1 MFFSHSFITAAFSV
15 IVVISNIISAKL
27 FFLPIFENF
36 AIPAGLITYPITF
49 LLSDLM
55 TELYGQAQAKKMIW
69 TAFALS
75 LLSLGVIEA
84 ALALPSAP
92 LESQA
97 PFEAVLGL
105 NFWIVIA
112 SLTAFLIAQSLD
124 VYLYA
129 AIKKWTG
136 EPHLWIRNN
145 GSTLASQIVDTF
157 TVNWIY
163 LFFGLGMN
171 LEAIASIALFSYL
184 YKALFSIAL
193 TPFFYL
199 LVTLGRR
206 TNALVPQ
213 SHYR

>member
-27 FFLPIFENF
+27 FFLPVFDNF
-36 AIPAGLITYPITF
+36 AIPAGLITYPLTF

-75 LLSLGVIEA
+75 IVSLGVIEA
-84 ALALPSAP
+84 ALLLPSA
-92 LESQA
+92 SQT
-97 PFEAVLGL
+97 PFEMVLGL

-112 SLTAFLIAQSLD
+112 SLAAFLLAQWID

-129 AIKKWTG
+129 VIKRWTG
-136 EPHLWIRNN
+136 EPKLWLRNN
-145 GSTLASQIVDTF
+145 GSTLASQIVDTA

-163 LFFGLGMN
+163 LFFGLGMSYD
-171 LEAIASIALFSYL
+171 AIASIALFSYL
-184 YKALFSIAL
+184 YKAVFSVAL
-193 TPFFYL
+193 TPLFYL
-199 LVTLGRR
+199 LVTLGKRQIA
-206 TNALVPQ
+206 TPQ
-213 SHYR
+213 SHYQ

>member
-27 FFLPIFENF
+27 FFLPVFDNF
-36 AIPAGLITYPITF
+36 AIPAGLITYPLTF

-75 LLSLGVIEA
+75 IVSLGVIEA
-84 ALALPSAP
+84 ALLLPSA
-92 LESQA
+92 SQA
-97 PFEAVLGL
+97 PFEMVLGL

-112 SLTAFLIAQSLD
+112 SLVAFLLAQSID

-129 AIKKWTG
+129 TIKRWTG
-136 EPHLWIRNN
+136 EPKLWLRNN
-145 GSTLASQIVDTF
+145 GSTLASQVVDTA

-163 LFFGLGMN
+163 LFFGLGMSYD
-171 LEAIASIALFSYL
+171 AIASIALFSYL
-184 YKALFSIAL
+184 YKAVFSVAL
-193 TPFFYL
+193 TPLFYL
-199 LVTLGRR
+199 LVALGKREIA
-206 TNALVPQ
+206 TPQ
-213 SHYR
+213 SHYQ